1 VSEDAFTSGR
11 EEKSSTLQDALKG
24 ANYSTFAG
32 NVIICHIFTRLMKHA
47 QRPMPGDRPEDPD
60 FGPFWT
66 RHRELD
72 NVLSS
77 AFMFLPERFRLS
89 NNLGDPV
96 AMQANLNLHGAV
108 ICLHSAAREKAD
120 KFKLAGIRQA
130 SRTRALTAA
139 QEIVDIMKAPSHMR
153 VVYRGPLLSLSLY
166 LAASAYLGQAKD
178 DPAEFDQTNLELL
191 VDFMSSIGR
200 EHVVTHAYLNQ
211 LLRDVERA
219 GISLS
224 REKIPNFVVPS
235 KFCNYSIPIVAR
247 GSTSRHSRIQPPL
260 PGRLPLGA
268 PQGIAPAS
276 GGPVPFVP
284 CASFIGPYPS
294 SERTDG
300 PDGGP
305 ASKRVRTSAMPS
317 SGTSVNIPDYSAWI
331 LGGGVQTNV
340 DPAPDL
346 FEYTGGGW
354 AYTTKYTTN
363 PITTLPHRT
372 GSPAANSRAMP
383 MAQATAVPDF
393 TGFSMPG
400 ATNPF
405 SHMPSAVPSTGRGFG
420 LDTNIPFN
428 TTPTATTSLN
438 SATTTTTTDN
448 NNPNFSLGLNQD
460 QDQNL
465 PDLNTLD
472 PADLPDLTLFDN
484 FREWGLGDPQSLFG
498 MLLSMSAAG
507 GGGGGAG
514 GEADDGFGATSQD
527 QDSMDTWTQPEQR

>member
-1 VSEDAFTSGR
+1 
-11 EEKSSTLQDALKG
+11 
-24 ANYSTFAG
+24 
-32 NVIICHIFTRLMKHA
+32 
-47 QRPMPGDRPEDPD
+47 
-60 FGPFWT
+60 
-66 RHRELD
+66 
-72 NVLSS
+72 
-77 AFMFLPERFRLS
+77 
-89 NNLGDPV
+89 
-96 AMQANLNLHGAV
+96 
-108 ICLHSAAREKAD
+108 
-120 KFKLAGIRQA
+120 
-130 SRTRALTAA
+130 
-139 QEIVDIMKAPSHMR
+139 
-153 VVYRGPLLSLSLY
+153 
-166 LAASAYLGQAKD
+166 
-178 DPAEFDQTNLELL
+178 
-191 VDFMSSIGR
+191 
-200 EHVVTHAYLNQ
+200 
-211 LLRDVERA
+211 
-219 GISLS
+219 
-224 REKIPNFVVPS
+224 
-235 KFCNYSIPIVAR
+235 
-247 GSTSRHSRIQPPL
+247 
-260 PGRLPLGA
+260 
-268 PQGIAPAS
+268 
-276 GGPVPFVP
+276 
-284 CASFIGPYPS
+284 
-294 SERTDG
+294 
-300 PDGGP
+300 
-305 ASKRVRTSAMPS
+305 
-317 SGTSVNIPDYSAWI
+317 
-331 LGGGVQTNV
+331 V

-472 PADLPDLTLFDN
+472 PHDLPDHTLFDN
-484 FREWGLGDPQSLFG
+484 FPERGLGDPQSLFG
-498 MLLSMSAAG
+498 MLLSMSSTA